1 MYHSFF
7 ILSSVDRH
15 LGCLHVLLIVNSAA
29 VKTGVHVSR
38 YFSLF
43 PLMSLSNGWSVL
55 FIFLKNQLLVF
66 FFLSFLLSPSFLF

>member
-29 VKTGVHVSR
+29 MKTGYMCLGISH
-38 YFSLF
+38 FF
-43 PLMSLSNGWSVL
+43 PLMSLSNGWLVL
-55 FIFLKNQLLVF
+55 FIFRMFCSSLL
-66 FFLSFLLSPSFLF
+66 FLFPQGKKKLFHF